1 MLHSTILFDKNQA
14 AKRSG
19 LLIQILHIVHVL
31 NKTMLT
37 KPNAHAIWS
46 HRLF

>member
-1 MLHSTILFDKNQA
+1 MLHSTTLLDRNQA
-14 AKRSG
+14 AKRSS
-19 LLIQILHIVHVL
+19 LLIQMLHIVHVL